1 MSVANWSVMF
11 CSTSEPSS
19 SAFSKLESVSRIF
32 WGNSEGGKLLETAEE
47 RGLAG
52 AVVRSAE
59 EEDAECT
66 QVDRVQVG
74 GFCSCLARGV
84 RQCLYLLR

>member
-11 CSTSEPSS
+11 YSTSEPSS

-32 WGNSEGGKLLETAEE
+32 LEIVKGGKLLETAEE

-59 EEDAECT
+59 EEDTECT
-66 QVDRVQVG
+66 Q
-74 GFCSCLARGV
+74 
-84 RQCLYLLR
+84 